1 MNDLSLSIQ
10 ENKYS
15 KINCW
20 QTEIIN
26 LREDFRLLQNNDR
39 DTHLKLIG
47 LKITKKGVIEYSL
60 FLKKNNLYLTK
71 KNIYNDPDLDEIES
85 TSLDI
90 SLISEIESC
99 PEDVDYRIDPNY
111 EDLDL
116 EDPNDYATAFFRDA
130 SDLAKID
137 YTGNDNF

>member
-1 MNDLSLSIQ
+1 M
-10 ENKYS
+10 
-15 KINCW
+15 
-20 QTEIIN
+20 
-26 LREDFRLLQNNDR
+26 DR

-60 FLKKNNLYLTK
+60 FFEKNNLYLTK

-85 TSLDI
+85 TSLGYI
-90 SLISEIESC
+90 FNSLEIESC

-116 EDPNDYATAFFRDA
+116 ETRMIMQQHFLEMR
-130 SDLAKID
+130 LI
-137 YTGNDNF
+137 